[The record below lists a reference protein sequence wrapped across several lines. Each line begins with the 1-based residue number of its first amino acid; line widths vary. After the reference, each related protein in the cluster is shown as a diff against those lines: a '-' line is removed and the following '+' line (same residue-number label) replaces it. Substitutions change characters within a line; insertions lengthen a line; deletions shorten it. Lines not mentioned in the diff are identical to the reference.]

1 MSEDSN
7 AGNNQ
12 SASAISRVGRNS
24 VSDNLS
30 AGIAAG
36 QDMSKLLVVKRS
48 DLSFNPEDSAIELP
62 PAIVFSRVFI

>member
-48 DLSFNPEDSAIELP
+48 DLFFNPEDSAIELP
-62 PAIVFSRVFI
+62 PAIFFSRVFI